1 MGAEQPGKYY
11 EKKLSNDILK
21 EKYNLIYKKGAY
33 EKYFTFNPFEIL
45 KSIIDQQPSW
55 KDLDVLDFG
64 CGEGDLAT
72 MLSFAGAK
80 SVHAIDYSSSNPNF
94 KKRINLPNVKFELLD
109 GKNITKKYNAI
120 VMAGV
125 LEHIDNPFKLLSK
138 LVRKNLKKEG
148 FIITA
153 SPSFMNPEVMCG

>member
-1 MGAEQPGKYY
+1 MKR
-11 EKKLSNDILK
+11 KLSNDILK

-64 CGEGDLAT
+64 CGEGDLAA

-80 SVHAIDYSSSNPNF
+80 SVHAIDYSSEAIQISKIVRRLYNF
-94 KKRINLPNVKFELLD
+94 AKRIYLMVLLL
-109 GKNITKKYNAI
+109 
-120 VMAGV
+120 
-125 LEHIDNPFKLLSK
+125 LEVVQLWILQNWLWRTC
-138 LVRKNLKKEG
+138 V
-148 FIITA
+148 
-153 SPSFMNPEVMCG
+153 